1 MFSLWRQAVGNKIA
15 AQAQPQK
22 FYKGNLTI
30 VVTTSVWLQQLSFMK
45 REIIDRMNREMAQWL
60 EEHRLR
66 HHQQI
71 PLGFEPVHTVRFVL
85 GNVDAAQAPGNPMEK
100 NPKVEEI
107 HFSDAERR
115 LADQM
120 TADVADAELREMLAR
135 AYLKAKK

>member
-1 MFSLWRQAVGNKIA
+1 MWRQAVGAKIA
-15 AQAQPQK
+15 GQAQPQK

-30 VVTTSVWLQQLSFMK
+30 VVTSSVWLQQLSFMK

-60 EEHRLR
+60 EEHRLK

-85 GNVDAAQAPGNPMEK
+85 GHVEPLIDAKAAAQQAPL
-100 NPKVEEI
+100 EEI
-107 HFSDAERR
+107 QFSEEDRR
-115 LADQM
+115 LAAAM
-120 TADVADAELREMLAR
+120 TAEVADAELRQLLTR